1 MSFKAP
7 EPSPWPPTGQ
17 AQALKQQQN
26 SPQSPSFRPNGV
38 AVSMGHSRSDQVP
51 PALGHVMAGSWASC
65 SLSDDGWARPGEW
78 TLKVPPAEICLL
90 SQAWALVG
98 GPRLLAGLMLPGKV
112 TGWHRD
118 SLLLARVWILA
129 GGEKLNLG
137 TLLFLVRTET
147 IICFSG
153 GLHDLCDLTMT

>member
-1 MSFKAP
+1 MDAVGSLRRN
-7 EPSPWPPTGQ
+7 PSLTGPSRDAVVHNQSGTLIPTRVLLEKVG
-17 AQALKQQQN
+17 
-26 SPQSPSFRPNGV
+26 
-38 AVSMGHSRSDQVP
+38 
-51 PALGHVMAGSWASC
+51 
-65 SLSDDGWARPGEW
+65 LSDDGWARPGEW